1 MICSRPTPAGRCPR
15 GQARARRRQHI
26 AGSLCP
32 SYTGLSAESASTRA
46 RLAHGTYSLRQR
58 CAQLAVRDS
67 SGPML
72 VGRRAAGSQSDQR
85 TCCAWCAT
93 RYPGGLGGSV
103 VGILFLRELW
113 HRLLF
118 CCLRALDLQTN
129 TNAAT
134 KLKQGSWSERN
145 DAPCLHALHST
156 DTTMLPEKLRLVPC
170 PTMSRYIPTVH
181 AECHMTT

>member
-72 VGRRAAGSQSDQR
+72 VGRRAADSQSDQR
-85 TCCAWCAT
+85 TCCAWRAT
-93 RYPGGLGGSV
+93 RYPGGLDGSV

-113 HRLLF
+113 HRLSLVLPARVGPPNEHE
-118 CCLRALDLQTN
+118 CRDQVKTRVLVRAQ
-129 TNAAT
+129 
-134 KLKQGSWSERN
+134 
-145 DAPCLHALHST
+145 
-156 DTTMLPEKLRLVPC
+156 
-170 PTMSRYIPTVH
+170 
-181 AECHMTT
+181 